1 MTYLCAP
8 PDPSLGI
15 AIRLSNFMACEARAL
30 GENGFQALA
39 GGPVGISLLTGLLT
53 IFVALV
59 GYRFILGHTP
69 DLKDGVNWMVRVGFT
84 LALVTSWPA
93 FQTLVYQVVIDGPN
107 ELAGTL
113 LPASGI
119 PSDDLQAR
127 VQRAYDTLRLG
138 GSLPTQPSMSDPAT
152 TGAVTQAAMYQSAL
166 PQTASLFVLS
176 TSGVVGAFQ
185 IAIGFLL
192 AIAPLAIM
200 ALLFDATLGI
210 FIGWIRALAGAALAV
225 LSANIVTATHLLA
238 LESELA
244 HLQAIRLGSADRVID
259 PQGLTTIVLIFLLTT
274 LVASLAAMRVA
285 SAFRLQIRSPSM
297 PSATDRLQRERP
309 LASETL
315 VRNAQN
321 AISVRQQVDE
331 QSRATIIADAIGAT
345 MRREA
350 LTVAGN
356 RTTLLSSHGDVRD
369 RNVSNGSSR
378 IGQGLGTASR
388 RTTLRR
394 TRSSVRRDRTGQ

>member
-1 MTYLCAP
+1 MTYLCPA

-15 AIRLSNFMACEARAL
+15 AVRLSNFMACESRAL

-39 GGPVGISLLTGLLT
+39 GGPVGVSLLSGLLT
-53 IFVALV
+53 IFVALI

-93 FQTLVYQVVIDGPN
+93 FQTLVFQVVIDGPN

-119 PSDDLQAR
+119 PADDLQAR

-138 GSLPTQPSMSDPAT
+138 ASLPAEPGQGDPAA
-152 TGAVTQAAMYQSAL
+152 TGAVVQAAMYQSAL

-192 AIAPLAIM
+192 AIAPLPIM

-244 HLQAIRLGSADRVID
+244 HLQSIRLGSADRVID

-274 LVASLAAMRVA
+274 LVASLAAIRVA
-285 SAFRLQIRSPSM
+285 SAFRLQTRSPRVS
-297 PSATDRLQRERP
+297 SGIERLHGERP
-309 LASETL
+309 LMSDRL
-315 VRNAQN
+315 VRSPQN
-321 AISVRQQVDE
+321 AISVRTQVDE
-331 QSRATIIADAIGAT
+331 QSRAAIIAGAISSSI
-345 MRREA
+345 RREA
-350 LTVAGN
+350 LTVADS
-356 RTTLLSSHGDVRD
+356 RTTLLSSHADVRD
-369 RNVSNGSSR
+369 RNISNGSSR

-388 RTTLRR
+388 RTTSRR

>member
-1 MTYLCAP
+1 MTYVCPA

-15 AIRLSNFMACEARAL
+15 AVRLSNFMACESRAL

-39 GGPVGISLLTGLLT
+39 GGPIGLSLLSGLLT
-53 IFVALV
+53 IFVALI
-59 GYRFILGHTP
+59 GYRLILGHTP
-69 DLKDGVNWMVRVGFT
+69 DLNDGVNWMVRVGFT

-93 FQTLVYQVVIDGPN
+93 FQTLVFQVVIDGPN
-107 ELAGTL
+107 ELASTL

-138 GSLPTQPSMSDPAT
+138 GSLPAQPSMSDPAT

-244 HLQAIRLGSADRVID
+244 HLQSIRLGGADRVID

-285 SAFRLQIRSPSM
+285 SAFRLQTRSSRVEPSTAR
-297 PSATDRLQRERP
+297 SHSERP
-309 LASETL
+309 LVSETL
-315 VRNAQN
+315 VRGAQN
-321 AISVRQQVDE
+321 AIAMRTQAGE
-331 QSRATIIADAIGAT
+331 QSRAAIIAGAVSST

-350 LTVAGN
+350 LTATDN
-356 RTTLLSSHGDVRD
+356 RTALVSSREDVRD
-369 RNVSNGSSR
+369 RNTSNNSSK

-388 RTTLRR
+388 RTAPRR